1 MCRYFYIGVLV
12 WLGNEIVANE
22 MNNQIP
28 KIKCWVV
35 WRSMRKLI
43 SKRLDA
49 WTREIYEK
57 VKVWETDQYN
67 HKKLERGGSLDMEN
81 DTPK

>member
-1 MCRYFYIGVLV
+1 
-12 WLGNEIVANE
+12 
-22 MNNQIP
+22 
-28 KIKCWVV
+28 
-35 WRSMRKLI
+35 MRKLI

-67 HKKLERGGSLDMEN
+67 HKKLERGG
-81 DTPK
+81 KAGYGK

>member
-1 MCRYFYIGVLV
+1 
-12 WLGNEIVANE
+12 
-22 MNNQIP
+22 
-28 KIKCWVV
+28 
-35 WRSMRKLI
+35 MRKLI

-67 HKKLERGGSLDMEN
+67 HKKLERGGRLDMEN